1 MASVWKKKKLH
12 QQQQQIDINHIQKG
26 ISHGHK
32 PAWQGEGEQREGK
45 QKSN

>member
-1 MASVWKKKKLH
+1 MASVWKKNKLH
-12 QQQQQIDINHIQKG
+12 QQQQIDINHTQKG

-32 PAWQGEGEQREGK
+32 AAWQGEQREGK